1 MRFCDNEV
9 FDVMIQGGLHGAGVA
24 RSQLHQCFILYWQP
38 DNNLTDLIKFRI
50 AVLKMNVGND
60 ESVPVQ
66 KLWDKHALCN
76 SKFQKAVSEDVHGGL
91 RPATADEPLSQV
103 EWDELSKK
111 FTSDQDEWPD
121 ILKSLAPACLRQLA
135 HSGHEWWAQEA
146 DWIRDLITLAGTV
159 HSPPS
164 KKETTVLYQMLS
176 GNVDYAAASLDQV
189 DIIDCKDRD
198 IVATVH

>member
-1 MRFCDNEV
+1 
-9 FDVMIQGGLHGAGVA
+9 L
-24 RSQLHQCFILYWQP
+24 
-38 DNNLTDLIKFRI
+38 
-50 AVLKMNVGND
+50 
-60 ESVPVQ
+60 ESVGVTHGPDVV
-66 KLWDKHALCN
+66 LEPEPWDADYLSAEMKAEM
-76 SKFQKAVSEDVHGGL
+76 KAVSEDVHEGL
-91 RPATADEPLSQV
+91 RPATADEPLSHV

-135 HSGHEWWAQEA
+135 HSGHEWWAREA

-176 GNVDYAAASLDQV
+176 GTVDYAAASLDQV
-189 DIIDCKDRD
+189 DVIDRKDRD